1 MKKTN
6 VNGPVVTLVA
16 VAALGAGLWV
26 FNASQESSPSPP
38 AQPATPVTASTATAP
53 AAPTPPS
60 NSAPPALPAFPA
72 KANYVGKIPTASGH
86 ITLEITINGDKA
98 VAYACDGNSVE
109 VWLRGSATNGVLAL
123 SSKDAASSLDGHL
136 EGDGVV
142 GTLKIRQDTFDYT
155 ATPVEPPAG
164 LYAYDANGVR
174 STWILQSDG
183 SLTGV
188 ERRADGSTV
197 PAGPLASAADRVE
210 GDEDGN

>member
-1 MKKTN
+1 
-6 VNGPVVTLVA
+6 VNKLKGSGPLATLLAVT
-16 VAALGAGLWV
+16 ALGAGIWA
-26 FNASQESSPSPP
+26 FDASQESQP
-38 AQPATPVTASTATAP
+38 AAPATPVAASTTTATTSAP
-53 AAPTPPS
+53 APS
-60 NSAPPALPAFPA
+60 TTAAPPALPAFPA

-86 ITLEITINGDKA
+86 ITLEITINGAKS
-98 VAYACDGNSVE
+98 VAYACDGKSVE

-123 SSKDAASSLDGHL
+123 KSKDSASSLDGHL

-142 GTLKIRQDTFDYT
+142 GTLTIGQESFEYT
-155 ATPVEPPAG
+155 ATPVDPPAG
-164 LYAYDANGVR
+164 LYVYNADGSR
-174 STWILQSDG
+174 TSWILQPDG